1 MKKSATAHIGE
12 LVVFLHK
19 LNCLSSMKK
28 YFLVALTP
36 LLFVLFSCH
45 SAGDKPATTAA
56 GTDTAASGAKA
67 TQEVNGVLASL
78 KNLPFAYNR
87 DPSCGMPLKAGLE
100 DTTTYKGKLYGFC
113 SKECKDAFLKDP
125 AGYTAKLK

>member
-1 MKKSATAHIGE
+1 MAA
-12 LVVFLHK
+12 
-19 LNCLSSMKK
+19 
-28 YFLVALTP
+28 
-36 LLFVLFSCH
+36 CH
-45 SAGDKPATTAA
+45 NAAPDSTAA
-56 GTDTAASGAKA
+56 AAKDTTQAAETA
-67 TQEVNGVLASL
+67 GVMASL
-78 KNLPFAYNR
+78 EHLHFDYNK